1 MEQSQSADCSL
12 LKPEWASLE
21 PDEFRVLLE
30 DRIGGPGQITGDSGF
45 YLPLA
50 GPNCQVV
57 LQFEGTSISKVEAGP
72 AFDAKQW
79 EDLSSD
85 IDRLLHSPPSKV
97 GRNIALGEH
106 PFILE
111 FPLHVRIASPKM
123 LPIRVV
129 ASREMLPATVRGTM
143 LPSDRV
149 CGKRLPAPRSYRA
162 NALAS
167 SASLTSSTSKLYERV
182 SLIVTTNLTFG
193 EWSNE
198 AFLRWDRNRKMGT
211 ARHEAHSPQSPR
223 SYHGVPD
230 APSRVQRTQ
239 YAGLGRMAY

>member
-1 MEQSQSADCSL
+1 MRAPAIRASRQSQSEFIPEAGSDPPA
-12 LKPEWASLE
+12 KPARGPVPAGGSHRRTR
-21 PDEFRVLLE
+21 PDHRRLRFLSPL
-30 DRIGGPGQITGDSGF
+30 GGPQLPSG
-45 YLPLA
+45 
-50 GPNCQVV
+50 
-57 LQFEGTSISKVEAGP
+57 
-72 AFDAKQW
+72 
-79 EDLSSD
+79 
-85 IDRLLHSPPSKV
+85 
-97 GRNIALGEH
+97 
-106 PFILE
+106 
-111 FPLHVRIASPKM
+111 
-123 LPIRVV
+123 V

-230 APSRVQRTQ
+230 PPSRVQRTQ